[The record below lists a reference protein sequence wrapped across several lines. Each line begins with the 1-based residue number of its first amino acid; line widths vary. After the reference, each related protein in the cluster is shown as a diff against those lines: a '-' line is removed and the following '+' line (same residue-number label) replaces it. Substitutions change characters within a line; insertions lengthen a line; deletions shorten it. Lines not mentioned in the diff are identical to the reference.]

1 MKISIIG
8 AGAMGSLYGG
18 MLSEAGHDVVLYDV
32 NKEHVDRINSKG
44 LAIHS
49 AATKEVKV
57 VHPSASTDPGAVR
70 NSDIFIIFVKSTI
83 TEIVAKQFSEYANEN
98 TIVIT
103 LQNGLGNEA
112 IIRRYFPEGQVAAGV
127 TSQGATFIG
136 PGEIN
141 HAGKGPTYLCMA
153 DKNNARLEPFVNAL
167 NSAGFETHIEENIED
182 LIWSKLIIN
191 VGINAVTAIT
201 GLENGKLLDYPE
213 IKEVMADLVAE
224 GVKTAEK
231 KGVKFTYPD
240 PLAVVFEV
248 AEKTALNRSSMLQD
262 FDRGNATEIDFIN
275 NAIVREAEKLGME
288 APVNKTVT
296 GIVKTL
302 EKINRNRS

>member
-32 NKEHVDRINSKG
+32 NKEHVNRINSKG

-49 AATKEVKV
+49 AATKEVKIV
-57 VHPSASTDPGAVR
+57 RPSASTDPEAVR

-83 TEIVAKQFSEYANEN
+83 TEIVAKQFSEYSDEN

-112 IIRRYFPEGQVAAGV
+112 IIRRYFPERQVAAGV

-275 NAIVREAEKLGME
+275 NAIVKEAEKLGME